1 MKNQIE
7 KTLNK
12 TTKEINTKIKTSFA
26 LIRKDIDEMQIII
39 DAVKKYIKKKDRE
52 YTRRNDQHT
61 KSQVELQ
68 KDIDEFTQNISQL
81 KLALSAVHTI
91 KNEVVQTKDLAQ
103 IEDRIKT
110 SFKEE
115 INSYTEQIEDLKEQL
130 KESNKRI
137 ESLEKGIVHNPKKSW
152 FSKN

>member
-1 MKNQIE
+1 MKNNIE
-7 KTLNK
+7 KTL
-12 TTKEINTKIKTSFA
+12 TKKIKTFDTKLKTSFV
-26 LIRKDIDEMQIII
+26 LIRKDLDEMQIII

-61 KSQVELQ
+61 QSQVELQ

-91 KNEVVQTKDLAQ
+91 KDEVVQTKDLAQ

-110 SFKEE
+110 SFKQE
-115 INSYTEQIEDLKEQL
+115 INSYTDQIEELKEEL

-137 ESLEKGIVHNPKKSW
+137 KSLEKGTVHNPKKSW